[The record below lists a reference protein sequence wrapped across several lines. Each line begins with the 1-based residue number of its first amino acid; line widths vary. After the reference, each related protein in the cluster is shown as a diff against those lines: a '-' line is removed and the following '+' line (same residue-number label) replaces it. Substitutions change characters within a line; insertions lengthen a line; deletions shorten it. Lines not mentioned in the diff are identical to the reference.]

1 MNFSKV
7 ISIDFQYIWLLLK
20 RRAVWILLSAVLAF
34 SAGAATAWW
43 GLACL
48 GLEINDSY
56 RATATVFSFTDRSS
70 DQTMLGITALQ
81 TYSETIKSRRI
92 AEKAKDLL
100 GYTDLSVDEIY
111 EMLSTD
117 SRYISTGTS
126 YYENNSV
133 VIPVYA
139 DSDDKIESMAVANA
153 AADAFV
159 EEIDTLLGSDTV
171 RVLDYA
177 ATTEQTEHAD
187 VIRLLIAAGCAAG
200 AMLIVAACMILQTI
214 VSPRVRTMQD
224 ISLYGQIPVLGVF
237 PKEKKRGQ

>member
-1 MNFSKV
+1 MNFNKV
-7 ISIDFQYIWLLLK
+7 ISIDFQYLWLLLK
-20 RRAVWILLSAVLAF
+20 RRAVWILLSAVIAF

-43 GLACL
+43 

-56 RATATVFSFTDRSS
+56 RATATVFSFTGSSS

-92 AEKAKDLL
+92 AERAKDLL

-117 SRYISTGTS
+117 ARYISTGTS

-139 DSDDKIESMAVANA
+139 DSDEKIESIAVANA

-159 EEIDTLLGSDTV
+159 EEINTLLGSDTV

-177 ATTEQTEHAD
+177 ATVEQTEYAD
-187 VIRLLIAAGCAAG
+187 IIRLFIAAGCAAG
-200 AMLIVAACMILQTI
+200 AILIVAACMVLQTI
-214 VSPRVRTMQD
+214 LSSRLKTMQD
-224 ISLYGQIPVLGVF
+224 ISLYGQLPVLGVF
-237 PKEKKRGQ
+237 PKEKKRGL